1 MQQMQ
6 REGLSGLTINSK
18 CSLLSGL
25 IDTCIKSG
33 LLAGKTNPFALVDY
47 AAGEANHIP
56 PAEKQ
61 DYKGLK
67 GLVPTLLKRQLI
79 PILIQTYTGCR
90 ISEVRKRKQEDFD
103 LDAGTM
109 EVVVGTA
116 KNKASERTIPL
127 PSVVI
132 DLLRDF
138 DFKWGSAAHINKQI
152 QTVNPSLSSHSFRH
166 GLTKLG
172 RDVQANEIAIEALL
186 GHRLSLHGV
195 QSWSLKSL
203 GLDHRW
209 EPRSL
214 TS

>member
-1 MQQMQ
+1 
-6 REGLSGLTINSK
+6 
-18 CSLLSGL
+18 
-25 IDTCIKSG
+25 
-33 LLAGKTNPFALVDY
+33 
-47 AAGEANHIP
+47 
-56 PAEKQ
+56 
-61 DYKGLK
+61 
-67 GLVPTLLKRQLI
+67 
-79 PILIQTYTGCR
+79 
-90 ISEVRKRKQEDFD
+90 
-103 LDAGTM
+103 M

-127 PSVVI
+127 PSAVI

-152 QTVNPSLSSHSFRH
+152 QTFNPSLSSHSFRH

-209 EPRSL
+209 EPQSL